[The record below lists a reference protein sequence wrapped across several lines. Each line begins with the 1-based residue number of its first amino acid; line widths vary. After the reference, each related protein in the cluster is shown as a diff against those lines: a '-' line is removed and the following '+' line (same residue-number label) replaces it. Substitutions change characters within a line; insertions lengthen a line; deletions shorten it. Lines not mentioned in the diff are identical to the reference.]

1 MSYDEMIETYQDT
14 DYQNNEL
21 DLDSEKVKQ
30 EQIVSY
36 TTDWTVET
44 IFTQMEKGNF
54 NLTPEFQRRDA
65 WDNVKKSRLI
75 ESLLLG
81 FPIPNLVL
89 TVGKEGKSANKFIV
103 IDGKQRLLAIQQFLK
118 NEYSLSNLANYD
130 EFNNKYYKD
139 LPEDYKD
146 KLDNY
151 SIRSTVIT
159 NWVDS
164 AILYSIFYRLN
175 SGSLPLSAQELRKAL
190 IGSEFINHVEEF
202 LENNIQE
209 KEFTSLFKTATDKRM
224 KDTELV
230 LRFMAFQ
237 KNLNNYNGKLKKFLD
252 ETTKVF
258 QTSFTNND
266 LIEIKDLLEKFK
278 LSIQTTV
285 SIFGENSFKKYNGN
299 SYEKNINRAIVDIM
313 AYFFADKSIEN
324 LLLEH
329 KDEIKSSFEKICTE
343 NQEFQN
349 SINAHVS
356 STSAIFKRI
365 DTWGEELAR
374 IIGKTYNSENKR
386 IV

>member
-1 MSYDEMIETYQDT
+1 MSYNEMIEAYQDT
-14 DYQNNEL
+14 DYQNKEL

-44 IFTQMEKGNF
+44 IFKQMEKGNF

-89 TVGKEGKSANKFIV
+89 TVGKEGESANKFIV
-103 IDGKQRLLAIQQFLK
+103 IDGKQRLLAIQQFLR
-118 NEYSLSNLANYD
+118 NEYPLKNLANC
-130 EFNNKYYKD
+130 EELNNKYYKD
-139 LPEDYKD
+139 LSENNKD
-146 KLDNY
+146 RLDNY

-159 NWVDS
+159 NWVNS
-164 AILYSIFYRLN
+164 EILYSIFYRLN

-202 LENNIQE
+202 LEDKISKSKFN
-209 KEFTSLFKTATDKRM
+209 SLFKTETDKRM

-237 KNLNNYNGKLKKFLD
+237 KDLNKYNGKLKEFLD
-252 ETTKVF
+252 TTTMDF
-258 QTSFTNND
+258 QNSFKINKLD
-266 LIEIKDLLEKFK
+266 EINDLLEKFEF
-278 LSIQTTV
+278 SIQTTV
-285 SIFGENSFKKYNGN
+285 SIFGEDSFKKYNGSN
-299 SYEKNINRAIVDIM
+299 YEKNINRAIVDIM
-313 AYFFADKSIEN
+313 AYFFADASIN
-324 LLLEH
+324 TLLLEH
-329 KDEIKSSFEKICTE
+329 KDEIKSSFEKICIE

-349 SINAHVS
+349 SINARVS

-365 DTWGEELAR
+365 DIWGEELAR
-374 IIGKTYNSENKR
+374 IIGKTYDSENKR